1 MDLGLFN
8 QENRRLRG
16 NLVTLYNYLKGGCDD
31 MGVSLFSQVTVVRGE
46 GMASGHNKGDS
57 GWTLGN
63 TSPTE

>member
-31 MGVSLFSQVTVVRGE
+31 MGVSLFSQVTVIG
-46 GMASGHNKGDS
+46 
-57 GWTLGN
+57 
-63 TSPTE
+63 